1 MPVFGVEPTTPDVE
15 EPVPSKLNKGP
26 TLPGDVLDKTP
37 VNPLVPEQGNYDSV
51 IRDNHYHNLRDY
63 FNHMEGTTYTVQF
76 YHQLLGATDTP
87 EIFSVDNTKHTTQF
101 RKIKNLQI
109 KLQGNLS
116 FSKDPEADVVTITG
130 EANVFPGFTPNKYDV
145 FIGDA
150 GEGRQYLFKLTS
162 SVELS
167 ARRDRATRITF
178 EVMEVLL
185 DATKETLDSLVTDT
199 QVFTKDFVS
208 EYGYLSEAK
217 LPTLIGLKELAIT
230 GWGYYYDIFYSPAQK
245 NFLLEKEE
253 GRLLYDKW
261 LSKFLKSFEPNLSP
275 YANKP
280 ISHFDIGDGGESI
293 NTIWDLLLDGNRT
306 KIGFLNKEFG
316 IHEPYDI
323 PVSYDRD
330 SISFSQI
337 SEFIYPVD
345 ENNTLLSEER
355 TSRRQLIANR
365 SEPLV
370 LPTQT
375 PPDVSG
381 DVLANNLSNHKLPSD
396 DYYYVL
402 SAAFY
407 QNSPINYSLLE
418 YLVSNYLDGKPT
430 DPSLLTKEFDRVL
443 NSREDEVLF
452 YHLPILL
459 LLTRTI
465 VNSDYV

>member
-1 MPVFGVEPTTPDVE
+1 MPAFGVETEASENIEPKSDV
-15 EPVPSKLNKGP
+15 
-26 TLPGDVLDKTP
+26 TLPSGVLNVTP
-37 VNPLVPEQGNYDSV
+37 ETPLVPEQGNYDSV
-51 IRDNHYHNLRDY
+51 IRDNHYHNLRDF

-76 YHQLLGATDTP
+76 YHQLLGAADTP
-87 EIFSVDNTKHTTQF
+87 ELFSVDNTTHSSQL

-109 KLQGNLS
+109 KLQGDFS
-116 FSKDPEADVVTITG
+116 FSKDPDTDVVTISG
-130 EANVFPGFTPNKYDV
+130 EANVFPGFTPNKFDV

-150 GEGRQYLFKLTS
+150 GEGRQYLFNVTS

-185 DATKETLDSLVTDT
+185 DSTRETLNSLVTDT

-230 GWGYYYDIFYSPAQK
+230 GWGYYYDIFYSPAQN
-245 NFLLEKEE
+245 NFLLEKDD
-253 GRLLYDKW
+253 GRTLYDKW
-261 LSKFLKSFEPNLSP
+261 LSKFLKAFEPNLSP
-275 YANKP
+275 YANKS

-306 KIGFLNKEFG
+306 KIGFLNKEFN
-316 IHEPYDI
+316 IHEPCEI

-345 ENNTLLSEER
+345 ENNTLLSEDR
-355 TSRRQLIANR
+355 VNRRQLIANR
-365 SEPLV
+365 SEPLE
-370 LPTQT
+370 LPSQT
-375 PPDVSG
+375 PSEALG
-381 DVLANNLSNHKLPSD
+381 EVLGNNLSNHKLPSD

-407 QNSPINYSLLE
+407 QSSPTNYSLLE
-418 YLVSNYLDGKPT
+418 YLVSNYLDGKQT
-430 DPSLLTKEFDRVL
+430 DPVLLTKEFNRVL
-443 NSREDEVLF
+443 EHEEDEVLF

-465 VNSDYV
+465 VNSDFV